1 MTKSGKY
8 FIIHS
13 MSKITDGNDKKSS
26 GAARKNAMGKL
37 PEAAFSAFGRLILP
51 TEKIAV
57 AVSGGADSMC
67 LLDLAVKHFPP
78 DRIIVLNVEHGI
90 RGEESKR
97 DSAFVKAAAERYGV
111 KFIGRAVDIPAL
123 CKTSGRSEETEARLA
138 RKAFF
143 SEVLGRGEADKILTA
158 HNAGDRTEGVLM
170 HVFRGSGIRGLIGM
184 SEADGDYIRPLITV
198 TRAEIER
205 YNRENGVEFVT
216 DGTNADL
223 KYTRNFI
230 RNRVIPLINERY
242 ALDDAI
248 NTLSENAASDD
259 EFIRSFL
266 DFDDNIASDGEAVY
280 VNETALK
287 TPFALA
293 SRYAIEAAKRA
304 GYPTDFGK
312 KQVEAA
318 LSLLSLENGARVDL
332 GGGLT
337 AAKEYGVIAFY
348 TESGDKTEEEAIPF
362 AAGFTPFADGIIE
375 VTSVEAKP
383 VRGKLVVDGDKVP
396 DGAVIRTRRDGDE
409 FRPYGGG
416 AKKLKEYL
424 IDRKIPLRKRDKL
437 PLLCYNDKVLA
448 IFGVEISDDVKIT
461 ADTVNALELVYS
473 L

>member
-1 MTKSGKY
+1 
-8 FIIHS
+8 

-26 GAARKNAMGKL
+26 GEARKNAMGKL

-123 CKTSGRSEETEARLA
+123 CKAG
-138 RKAFF
+138 
-143 SEVLGRGEADKILTA
+143 GEADKILTA

-242 ALDDAI
+242 ALDGAI

-259 EFIRSFL
+259 EFIRSLL
-266 DFDDNIASDGEAVY
+266 DLDGNITSDGEAVY

-304 GYPTDFGK
+304 GYPTDFGR

-318 LSLLSLENGARVDL
+318 LSLLLLENGARVDL

-375 VTSVEAKP
+375 ITSVEAKP

-396 DGAVIRTRRDGDE
+396 DGAVIRTRREGDE

-448 IFGVEISDDVKIT
+448 IFGVEIADDVKIT